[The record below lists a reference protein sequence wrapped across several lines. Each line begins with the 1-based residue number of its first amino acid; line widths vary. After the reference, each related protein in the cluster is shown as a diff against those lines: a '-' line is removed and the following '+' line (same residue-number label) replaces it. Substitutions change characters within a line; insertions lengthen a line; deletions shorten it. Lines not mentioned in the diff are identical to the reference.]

1 MNVRI
6 TDTFH
11 TAVNRFRLFMPYV
24 ALAIL
29 VPGGS
34 VLAVLL
40 WLQLQQPG
48 KG

>member
-1 MNVRI
+1 MFDRI
-6 TDTFH
+6 SGAFH
-11 TAVNRFRLFMPYV
+11 TTVNQFRLFMPYV

-40 WLQLQQPG
+40 WLQLQHQG
-48 KG
+48 KV

>member
-1 MNVRI
+1 MFDRI
-6 TDTFH
+6 SDLFQATVFR
-11 TAVNRFRLFMPYV
+11 VRLFMPYV

-40 WLQLQQPG
+40 WLQLQHQT
-48 KG
+48 KV

>member
-1 MNVRI
+1 MLDRI
-6 TDTFH
+6 SGVFH
-11 TAVNRFRLFMPYV
+11 AAVFRFRLFMPYV

-40 WLQLQQPG
+40 WLQLQHTG
-48 KG
+48 KV

>member
-1 MNVRI
+1 MLDRI
-6 TDTFH
+6 SSVVH
-11 TAVNRFRLFMPYV
+11 TTVIRFRLFMPYL

-40 WLQLQQPG
+40 WLQMQHQG
-48 KG
+48 KV

>member
-6 TDTFH
+6 AGAFH
-11 TAVNRFRLFMPYV
+11 NAVNRFRLFMPYV

-40 WLQLQQPG
+40 WLQVQQPG

>member
-1 MNVRI
+1 M
-6 TDTFH
+6 H
-11 TAVNRFRLFMPYV
+11 RFRLFMPYL

-40 WLQLQQPG
+40 WLQVISG
-48 KG
+48 KGLK

>member
-1 MNVRI
+1 MFDRI
-6 TDTFH
+6 SDVLQTT
-11 TAVNRFRLFMPYV
+11 VNRFRLFMPYV

-40 WLQLQQPG
+40 WLQLQHQG
-48 KG
+48 KV

>member
-6 TDTFH
+6 PGMFH
-11 TAVNRFRLFMPYV
+11 AAVNRVRLFMPYV
-24 ALAIL
+24 ALAVL

-40 WLQLQQPG
+40 WLQVQQPG